1 MKDCDVKFII
11 PSVLNFTPKEMF
23 LEFRQRKSTKNN
35 MSVCTKNLDEQE
47 FTVLKE
53 LLELL
58 VDMEDDLKLRIEKAV

>member
-11 PSVLNFTPKEMF
+11 PSVLNFSLEEMF
-23 LEFRQRKSTKNN
+23 LAFPQRKSLKNN
-35 MSVCTKNLDEQE
+35 ISVCTKNLDEQE

-58 VDMEDDLKLRIEKAV
+58 IDMEDDLKLRIEKVV